1 MEEAIN
7 WMENDETQTKA
18 DIDAKYNELEETL
31 KPIMSKFYQ
40 NTGSKNRF
48 EEENDEVHDEL

>member
-18 DIDAKYNELEETL
+18 DIDAKYNELE
-31 KPIMSKFYQ
+31 
-40 NTGSKNRF
+40 
-48 EEENDEVHDEL
+48 